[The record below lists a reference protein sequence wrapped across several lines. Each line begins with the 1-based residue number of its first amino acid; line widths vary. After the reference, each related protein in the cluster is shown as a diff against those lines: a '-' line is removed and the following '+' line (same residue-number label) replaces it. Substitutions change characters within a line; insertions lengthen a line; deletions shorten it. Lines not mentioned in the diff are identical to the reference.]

1 MTRPEN
7 EITCEKCQH
16 RFRPSVEVE
25 NLCLFNEMRKDG
37 WLQIRCPKCNL
48 PIRIARFSKGS
59 FVVHAE
65 PEY

>member
-7 EITCEKCQH
+7 EIECEKCDH
-16 RFRPSVEVE
+16 RFRPDLEVE
-25 NLCLFNEMRKDG
+25 DHCLFNEKRKKE
-37 WLQIRCPKCNL
+37 WVQIQCPKCNS